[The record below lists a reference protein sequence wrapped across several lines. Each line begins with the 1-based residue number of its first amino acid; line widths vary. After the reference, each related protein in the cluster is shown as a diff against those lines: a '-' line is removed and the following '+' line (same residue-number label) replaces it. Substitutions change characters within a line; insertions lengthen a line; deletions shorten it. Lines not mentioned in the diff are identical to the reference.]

1 MIHKTQLSKS
11 KNSNKR
17 KQIAIDFANS
27 LNNPEIE
34 KIILFGSV
42 ARGEDNKDSDI
53 DILIVTFNVDDDL
66 MIEDEI
72 YGKTFDILLETGEY
86 LSVKMIDSE
95 HYKRHINFSFY
106 KNIEK
111 DGVLIG

>member
-1 MIHKTQLSKS
+1 MIQKTQALKPKS
-11 KNSNKR
+11 SNNK

-27 LNNPEIE
+27 LNNLEIE

-42 ARGEDNKDSDI
+42 ARGEDNEDSDI
-53 DILIVTFNVDDDL
+53 DILIVTFNIGDDL
-66 MIEDEI
+66 KIEDEI
-72 YGKTFDILLETGEY
+72 YGKTFDILLKTGEY

-95 HYKRHINFSFY
+95 HYKQYINFSFY

-111 DGVLIG
+111 DGILIG